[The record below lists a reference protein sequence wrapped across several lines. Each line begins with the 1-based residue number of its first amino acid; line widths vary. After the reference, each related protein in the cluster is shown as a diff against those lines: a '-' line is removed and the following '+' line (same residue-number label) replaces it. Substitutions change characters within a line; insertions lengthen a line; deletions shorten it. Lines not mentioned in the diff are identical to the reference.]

1 MTSAAIRRIAR
12 LVLIS
17 VLGIVLTACSGV
29 GDRLYESAMT
39 REARQAGLKAEQVS
53 IGEDIEIALR
63 HNLSQEHDQVL
74 VMIHGFSANKE
85 NWLRM
90 AQHLHEDYGLVALD
104 LPGHGESTQDPE
116 LSYRIPEQASRVRE
130 VMDALDI
137 EAAHLTGNSMGGA
150 IAALV
155 AANHPERVH
164 TLSLINSAGIHEHP
178 SELEQALER
187 GENPLVVRST
197 GDFRRVIDFTMEK
210 PPFIP
215 WPISSAMAERAVA
228 NASINDR
235 IFEDLQRDSS
245 NDFQQALEH
254 IEAPTLV
261 LWGEKDRVISV
272 DNAPLFASR
281 LSDSRLVLLDDIGHM
296 PMIEVPQETAGY
308 IRELMR
314 GDERTARAR

>member
-1 MTSAAIRRIAR
+1 MTSVAIRRIAR
-12 LVLIS
+12 LILIS
-17 VLGIVLTACSGV
+17 VLGIALTACSGV
-29 GDRLYESAMT
+29 GDRLYESAMA
-39 REARQAGLKAEQVS
+39 REARQAGMETDQVS
-53 IGEDIEIALR
+53 IDDGIDIALR
-63 HNLSQEHDQVL
+63 HNLSREHDQVL

-116 LSYRIPEQASRVRE
+116 LSHRIPAQASRVRE
-130 VMDALDI
+130 VMEALDI
-137 EAAHLTGNSMGGA
+137 EAAHLAGNSMGGA

-155 AANHPERVH
+155 AANHPERVR
-164 TLSLINSAGIHEHP
+164 TLSLINSAGIHDHP

-197 GDFRRVIDFTMEK
+197 ADFRRVIDFTMEK